1 MISCHQGQTVHISWN
16 PEIYCC
22 TWDRYCSPTLLLST
36 LAKSL
41 LANVPKEVFALQE
54 SCLDSELPHICEK
67 QQKWPSAWFAGFQF
81 QHCKLQLLN
90 LIERMQ
96 TISLSFVTDFLWIN
110 TSFLSEVSLIF
121 LVFISCMDLPFI
133 TPPCQKMWKPARR
146 SRQRKFYLSPCNIHD
161 HRVG

>member
-1 MISCHQGQTVHISWN
+1 MFSVYARIFIWISLRLCVFTTNGVAVWNKSKFHKLLNQLHNYIKILPHPTQMISCHQGQTVHISWN

-96 TISLSFVTDFLWIN
+96 TISLSFVTDF
-110 TSFLSEVSLIF
+110 
-121 LVFISCMDLPFI
+121 
-133 TPPCQKMWKPARR
+133 
-146 SRQRKFYLSPCNIHD
+146 
-161 HRVG
+161 

>member
-1 MISCHQGQTVHISWN
+1 MWWSSLMFSVYARIFIWMSLRLCVFTTNGVAVWNISKFHKHQHQVQYYNKILPHPTRMISCHQGQTVHISWN
-16 PEIYCC
+16 PEVHCC

-36 LAKSL
+36 FAKSL
-41 LANVPKEVFALQE
+41 LANIPKEVFALQE

-96 TISLSFVTDFLWIN
+96 TISLSFVTDF
-110 TSFLSEVSLIF
+110 
-121 LVFISCMDLPFI
+121 
-133 TPPCQKMWKPARR
+133 
-146 SRQRKFYLSPCNIHD
+146 
-161 HRVG
+161 